1 MQDTWQLIRDFRHR
15 SFNLCRFHPALPN
28 RELSYV
34 FGYVFGALAV
44 VSSLLLKSA
53 APTLIGSDAPFLLLA
68 LAVFLAAWAG
78 GLGPGIFATALA
90 SAGTFLLFLPH
101 GHWSALVPLA
111 TFLVEGLIISML
123 IEYRLQSA
131 EKQERLENQLR
142 EANRRI
148 TKLLETTL
156 ENVEHEHP

>member
-15 SFNLCRFHPALPN
+15 PFNLCRFHPALPD
-28 RELSYV
+28 RELSFAV
-34 FGYVFGALAV
+34 GYAFAVLAV
-44 VSSLLLKSA
+44 ATAFLIKDIGPSSVG
-53 APTLIGSDAPFLLLA
+53 PGAPFLLLA
-68 LAVFLAAWAG
+68 LAIFLAAWAG
-78 GLGPGIFATALA
+78 GWGPGMLATLLA
-90 SAGTFLLFLPH
+90 AAGVYWFFLSPDPWDSLVPITTFLL
-101 GHWSALVPLA
+101 
-111 TFLVEGLIISML
+111 EGFIISIL

-131 EKQERLENQLR
+131 EKQERLEKQLR